1 MNASPLSNTCRSFCH
16 ERYYIPSRSKNEEAQ
31 KIKQSLVVKEYNNK
45 SLKVKDIFKKKFVST
60 TPNAT
65 LNDAAKLIFG
75 EHHKGLPVVE
85 GKYKK
90 LVGFISEQDITSEMF
105 PSISDLM
112 EDYVHE
118 RDFEAMEMKI
128 KPVLQKK
135 VKDIMSK
142 RVTYIHLEDPILKA
156 ESIMKVKGVGRLPV
170 VDDKKHVIG
179 IISKGDIFRAL
190 VSPKVRGF
198 K

>member
-1 MNASPLSNTCRSFCH
+1 M
-16 ERYYIPSRSKNEEAQ
+16 
-31 KIKQSLVVKEYNNK
+31 IKQPIVQQEYNIT

-75 EHHKGLPVVE
+75 KHHKGLPVVE

-90 LVGFISEQDITSEMF
+90 LVGFISEQDIISEMF
-105 PSISDLM
+105 PSVSDLM
-112 EDYVHE
+112 VDYVHE
-118 RDFEAMEMKI
+118 RDFEAMEKKI

-135 VKDIMSK
+135 VKEVMSK
-142 RVTYIHLEDPILKA
+142 RVTYIHLDDPILKA
-156 ESIMKVKGVGRLPV
+156 ESIMKLKEVGRLPV
-170 VDDKKHVIG
+170 VDDKKHVLG
-179 IISKGDIFRAL
+179 IVSKGDIFRAL